1 MKYVHISHLVL
12 VFALLTW
19 NIAGC
24 VGEFNAGDSEASS
37 SNFLF
42 ENSAKSIVNNYT
54 CYKSVENLSCIC
66 LFITNSQL
74 SFENTITLT
83 TGLFDF
89 HKMVMVVLKT
99 EFAKLVPKKVVY
111 RNYKNF
117 NRDEFKRELE
127 RKINGNSNLTGEYDF
142 FRRQFGL
149 F

>member
-1 MKYVHISHLVL
+1 MKYVHIPHLVL

-24 VGEFNAGDSEASS
+24 VEEFNAGDSEASL

-42 ENSAKSIVNNYT
+42 ENPAKSIVKNYT

-66 LFITNSQL
+66 LFITNSPL

-99 EFAKLVPKKVVY
+99 EFAKLVTKKVVY

-117 NRDEFKRELE
+117 NTDEFKRELE
-127 RKINGNSNLTGEYDF
+127 RKINENSNLTGEYDF
-142 FRRQFGL
+142 FGRQFGL